1 MKFNV
6 AINDTSSLCDVH
18 KLLFFPMISSVRY
31 EISTVHILYMQFFL
45 LLPWWLHRGLNGT
58 GKANGT
64 AERSFIEDVCFM
76 QFFVDIVNYSS

>member
-6 AINDTSSLCDVH
+6 AINDTSSLCGEH

-31 EISTVHILYMQFFL
+31 EISTVHIVYAVFFYCYHGGYIEVL
-45 LLPWWLHRGLNGT
+45 TGT